1 MSTLVVNEIVN
12 SLEQE
17 FTFNLNTRSHIGA
30 FYPYLVMINSPVG
43 IFTFKLF
50 KGATELF
57 SVDFTSIDIS
67 TESYAHVFF
76 PIIPEKPIQLEKGQY
91 KISITTSGYTKTND
105 SYIGW
110 IQQFEDIQNEMSYT
124 PVRMEENSLAFRLK
138 IYKEGI
144 V

>member
-1 MSTLVVNEIVN
+1 MSTLVVNEIVD

-30 FYPYLVMINSPVG
+30 FYPYLVMINQPLG
-43 IFTFKLF
+43 TFAFKFF

-76 PIIPEKPIQLEKGQY
+76 PIIPENPIQLEKGQY

-124 PVRMEENSLAFRLK
+124 PIRTEENSLAFRLK